1 MPNMEHPEHVTGV
14 KCDACG
20 YYAEGM
26 AVAPAM
32 TAHTWDELDAQH
44 AVLEQTEE
52 IQELT
57 SQYNAIV
64 QGIVGAIDMEPEER
78 ARLLTDAATGYADRV
93 AATRAQPEEDT
104 RAIVPGR
111 IARLLGAK
119 VTNGDGLGPD
129 AFAVVG
135 DPDKPGTWQLR
146 IDDAEHISGA
156 IQALSPSGFRGNKVQ
171 LDSGTRAGAIRKI
184 RAAVNKLPEDRRG
197 NLVERLDA
205 LKALDEPS
213 KPSSIAL
220 LPGSD
225 GTYERVAMW
234 ASNNFRD
241 RQGEIF
247 AADAIRGAAARFNA
261 RPGVKGHANIWHVG
275 HPKWGFAPEQ
285 RGISDWADIEHA
297 AYVDGFLFVEG
308 PVTNQ
313 TAAAYVAEWSK
324 AEPLGTSIEYSYV
337 DGIDE
342 SAGVYSGFDFDRVTV
357 CARDYAVN
365 PWNPVI
371 AGTRGSDMPFEDP
384 KIRAHIEAIWG
395 ADFVREQEEA
405 AQRQLSANAAAGL
418 DAKSLDI
425 ALPPA
430 TIKFVVEAAKDAPS
444 TAVAADPGEASVTT
458 ADAPAVEGPPAWFL
472 AWQEQQAAKD
482 AARDAEVKAIKDAQE
497 ASTGAAGIL
506 NNSVQFGN
514 ASAEAT
520 RARAI
525 AEIANEGKAQDAF
538 GGEDYGVASLIVSDL
553 LGKNTQAAPA
563 GA

>member
-1 MPNMEHPEHVTGV
+1 MEHPEHVAGV
-14 KCDACG
+14 KCDMCG
-20 YYAEGM
+20 EYAEPM

-32 TAHTWDELDAQH
+32 TVHTWDELDAQH

-57 SQYNAIV
+57 SQYNMIV
-64 QGIVGAIDMEPEER
+64 QGIVSAIDMEPEER

-93 AATRAQPEEDT
+93 AATRAQPAEDT

-111 IARLLGAK
+111 IARFLGAK

-129 AFAVVG
+129 AYAVVG

-156 IQALSPSGFRGNKVQ
+156 IQALSPSGFRGNKVE

-184 RAAVNKLPEDRRG
+184 RAAVNKLPEGQRG
-197 NLVERLDA
+197 NLTDRLDA

-220 LPGSD
+220 LEGPN

-247 AADAIRGAAARFNA
+247 AADAIRSAAARFNA
-261 RPGVKGHANIWHVG
+261 KSGVKGHANIWHVG
-275 HPKWGFAPEQ
+275 HPKWGFAESQ

-313 TAAAYVAEWSK
+313 AAAAYIAEWSK

-337 DGIDE
+337 DGIDDH
-342 SAGVYSGFDFDRVTV
+342 SGVYYGFDFDRVTV

-371 AGTRGSDMPFEDP
+371 AGTRGEDMPFENE
-384 KIRAHIEAIWG
+384 KIRGAIEAIWG

-405 AQRQLSANAAAGL
+405 ARRQLSANAAAGL
-418 DAKSLDI
+418 ESKAVDV

-430 TIKFVVEAAKDAPS
+430 TIKFVVEAAKDDAP
-444 TAVAADPGEASVTT
+444 AAEATVPHAET
-458 ADAPAVEGPPAWFL
+458 PAVEGPPAWFL
-472 AWQEQQAAKD
+472 AWQAEQAAKD
-482 AARDAEVKAIKDAQE
+482 AARDTAVAELKAAQE

-506 NNSVQFGN
+506 NNSVQFAGS
-514 ASAEAT
+514 SAEQT

-525 AEIANEGKAQDAF
+525 AELANEGKAQDAF
-538 GGEDYGVASLIVSDL
+538 GGEDYGVASDIVADL
-553 LGKNTQAAPA
+553 FAKTTQAAPA